1 MKKQIIL
8 RLSVFVVIFL
18 FSSVKAEEKSEVINL
33 FNGENLD
40 NWIQQKP
47 GGWLVKNGL
56 IGPSDKPG
64 GYIWALGKYDNFE
77 LRLEFKLSKR
87 CNSGVFFRTD
97 PKNPVQGG
105 FEVQLLDSYGKI
117 NVGKHDCGALY
128 DALAPSG
135 NYVKPVG
142 EWNALKLVIKG
153 SFVKVYLNGKIVV
166 DTNLDQWSK
175 ARWNPDG
182 SRNKFRTALKDLPRS
197 GSIGLQYHGH
207 PVWFK
212 KIQLKKI

>member
-47 GGWLVKNGL
+47 GGWIVEKGMITSSNE
-56 IGPSDKPG
+56 PG
-64 GYIWALGKYDNFE
+64 GYIWAKGDYGNFE
-77 LRLEFKLSKR
+77 LELDFKVSKA
-87 CNSGVFFRTD
+87 CNSGVFFRAD

-105 FEVQLLDSYGKI
+105 FEIQILDSYGKSKI
-117 NVGKHDCGALY
+117 GKHDCGALY
-128 DALAPSG
+128 DASAPVS
-135 NYVKPVG
+135 NNAKPAG
-142 EWNALKLVIKG
+142 EWNHMKLIVNDAY
-153 SFVKVYLNGKIVV
+153 VKVVLNGALVTNV
-166 DTNLDQWSK
+166 NLDQWIV
-175 ARWNPDG
+175 ARENPDG
-182 SRNKFRTALKDLPRS
+182 TGNKFRKALKDLPRT